1 MRVVYCVRN
10 SDNIRNICTE
20 RMSFVLP
27 MHVFLVGMTGGGKST
42 LGRKLA
48 ANLNIRFV
56 DTDERVSEMLGM
68 TDAAIIMQF
77 GEAFYHNAES
87 GVLMELSAEPPCI
100 VATGGG
106 LPMVKENV
114 QLMQNQ
120 GIIIHVEKPL
130 DQLLADAAAR
140 PQSREDAL
148 SHDEIIAQ
156 YNKRIGH
163 YRACAD
169 YTLDNAY
176 GPIVGL
182 STLTALVENIR

>member
-1 MRVVYCVRN
+1 MG
-10 SDNIRNICTE
+10 
-20 RMSFVLP
+20 FVLP

-56 DTDERVSEMLGM
+56 DTDQRVSEMLGM
-68 TDAAIIMQF
+68 PEAAIVKKF

-106 LPMVKENV
+106 LPMLRENV

-130 DQLLADAAAR
+130 DQLLAEASTR
-140 PQSREDAL
+140 PQEAGDVQ
-148 SHDEIIAQ
+148 SHDEIVAQ
-156 YNKRIGH
+156 YNKRIGY

-169 YTLDNAY
+169 HTLDNAY
-176 GPIVGL
+176 GPVVGL
-182 STLTALVENIR
+182 SALTALVEGIR